1 MLETAIS
8 NFINSIESM
17 AGFYSAEASHLARS
31 AASSIPENPTL
42 DVDLALRFN
51 ETDATNNIKLYLPPR
66 TPLAQVQPPVAPSLS
81 QPTPLTLGQ
90 LPIKPEIATLTA
102 LEFEPLDLP
111 VLDEDFFE
119 IEPIAT
125 PFDRPNL
132 TNPTTPNLQ
141 VPGIISVALSN
152 VNLSPLPMPPQSYSL
167 ELNLQQY
174 YDQNYQKIAPSLT
187 EWETLFNSFREE
199 WRQIETIF
207 LNTVTQPEVS
217 LTEQAERE
225 AQRYN
230 GLRYGIGHSRIEAL
244 EQLDRSTLSVTG
256 FSTRDRHIARFG
268 IDVNW
273 WKQVTAAAM
282 AVGQQQQAQDIAYTQ
297 AITNSV
303 SALVTSAL
311 NFMAKK
317 AEWAMAII
325 ALDLTAI
332 DLTVEALEKIVNFHK
347 KKTELI
353 KQYNALEMRRCEG
366 QITEAKSIIDLFKI
380 ELQNDILK
388 VDYNDHQY
396 DIKNGFTKI
405 YQLKLDTHLSN
416 IEYLETI
423 DKINQLNLEL
433 FSGKISAY
441 KATVQ
446 AKKQEYALYNAQIK
460 NNLLETKRQIL
471 EFKKTASEID
481 LNNAEIESKLSIA
494 KSQLKNYSQLWD
506 QYKTQ
511 LDFEINKSGLNQKE
525 MNTII
530 DAVQAGLDTSIKMRN
545 YELIENTDKNKA
557 KLYQSLQRL
566 EKEKI
571 DLYKEI
577 SKIKIQVEQNI
588 ATGSVTASA
597 AGVYGGLG
605 RAGKASLGGILTT
618 ELIEEV

>member
-111 VLDEDFFE
+111 VLDDDFFE

-125 PFDRPNL
+125 PFDRLNL

-141 VPGIISVALSN
+141 VPGRISVALSN
-152 VNLSPLPMPPQSYSL
+152 VNLSPLPMPSQSSSL

-494 KSQLKNYSQLWD
+494 KAQLKNYSQLWD

-597 AGVYGGLG
+597 AGIYGGLG

>member
-1 MLETAIS
+1 
-8 NFINSIESM
+8 
-17 AGFYSAEASHLARS
+17 
-31 AASSIPENPTL
+31 
-42 DVDLALRFN
+42 
-51 ETDATNNIKLYLPPR
+51 
-66 TPLAQVQPPVAPSLS
+66 
-81 QPTPLTLGQ
+81 
-90 LPIKPEIATLTA
+90 
-102 LEFEPLDLP
+102 
-111 VLDEDFFE
+111 
-119 IEPIAT
+119 
-125 PFDRPNL
+125 
-132 TNPTTPNLQ
+132 
-141 VPGIISVALSN
+141 
-152 VNLSPLPMPPQSYSL
+152 
-167 ELNLQQY
+167 
-174 YDQNYQKIAPSLT
+174 
-187 EWETLFNSFREE
+187 
-199 WRQIETIF
+199 
-207 LNTVTQPEVS
+207 
-217 LTEQAERE
+217 
-225 AQRYN
+225 
-230 GLRYGIGHSRIEAL
+230 
-244 EQLDRSTLSVTG
+244 
-256 FSTRDRHIARFG
+256 
-268 IDVNW
+268 
-273 WKQVTAAAM
+273 
-282 AVGQQQQAQDIAYTQ
+282 
-297 AITNSV
+297 
-303 SALVTSAL
+303 
-311 NFMAKK
+311 
-317 AEWAMAII
+317 
-325 ALDLTAI
+325 
-332 DLTVEALEKIVNFHK
+332 
-347 KKTELI
+347 
-353 KQYNALEMRRCEG
+353 MRRCEG